1 MNDDFDQLDDYAILG
16 IRPGASPNEIKQ
28 AYLQQI
34 SRYHPDRFVG
44 ASPAEQEYAARRAR
58 RINQAY
64 QNLRKRRPSAVPSV
78 SVQRDY
84 QAELYDQAQKHL
96 AAGRRLQALATLREL
111 QQINPWYRDCATLIA
126 ELEAEYQPV
135 VSAGRRTVSR
145 RTILTVAVGSLTFAF
160 LGWYGWRQ
168 FQGTQT
174 ASGSVGATMP
184 TPTTAAPAPTTV
196 PSPTSTL
203 SPTATRTPVPTTTP
217 TTTPTVAVSLSP
229 SPFPNPTITGGPIVY
244 QADFGLNSD
253 WPTAN
258 GNGWSVGARDGSYII
273 QTNVGRGDIWAFRTA
288 PIGPDM
294 IIEVTVDV
302 RGDWAGLMLRFND
315 PQHYIRFLVN
325 PANDTFRCDER
336 NGDQRTLFAEGSV
349 SLGERTRLV
358 ARLEGET
365 VELWINDQQVGKI
378 NSATPAADTRYGFV
392 ALAERTPTTAIFRD
406 LVIRALR

>member
-1 MNDDFDQLDDYAILG
+1 M
-16 IRPGASPNEIKQ
+16 
-28 AYLQQI
+28 
-34 SRYHPDRFVG
+34 
-44 ASPAEQEYAARRAR
+44 
-58 RINQAY
+58 
-64 QNLRKRRPSAVPSV
+64 
-78 SVQRDY
+78 
-84 QAELYDQAQKHL
+84 
-96 AAGRRLQALATLREL
+96 
-111 QQINPWYRDCATLIA
+111 
-126 ELEAEYQPV
+126 
-135 VSAGRRTVSR
+135 
-145 RTILTVAVGSLTFAF
+145 
-160 LGWYGWRQ
+160 
-168 FQGTQT
+168 
-174 ASGSVGATMP
+174 
-184 TPTTAAPAPTTV
+184 
-196 PSPTSTL
+196 
-203 SPTATRTPVPTTTP
+203 
-217 TTTPTVAVSLSP
+217 
-229 SPFPNPTITGGPIVY
+229 Y
-244 QADFGLNSD
+244 QADFGPNSG

-336 NGDQRTLFAEGSV
+336 NGDQRTLFADGSV

-365 VELWINDQQVGKI
+365 VELWINDQRVGKI